1 MSRVFFREKIFVRTR
16 SYHFVSSVF
25 ERNFFGK
32 LLAVSQLARQNC
44 SRDVYKELQIKN
56 LFTSFF
62 YEWFLTFEEESFGL
76 LAKNFRLTC
85 QYYIPCIQNHFPR
98 WIIFVFFNPTNLSK
112 FVSSFGRKIGKFG
125 GNISTGLLMLRS
137 SCRERKS
144 KQKKFLE
151 N

>member
-1 MSRVFFREKIFVRTR
+1 MSWVFFREKLSLRMRT
-16 SYHFVSSVF
+16 YQTFLSVF

-56 LFTSFF
+56 PFTSFF

-98 WIIFVFFNPTNLSK
+98 WNVFLFSLIQQIFRNFL
-112 FVSSFGRKIGKFG
+112 SSFGRKIRKIG
-125 GNISTGLLMLRS
+125 GNILTGLLMLRS
-137 SCRERKS
+137 SCRERNS
-144 KQKKFLE
+144 

>member
-1 MSRVFFREKIFVRTR
+1 MSRVIFREKISLRMR
-16 SYHFVSSVF
+16 SYQTFSSVF

-44 SRDVYKELQIKN
+44 SRDVCKELQIKN

-85 QYYIPCIQNHFPR
+85 QYYIPCIQNHYPR
-98 WIIFVFFNPTNLSK
+98 WKVFFVFFNRTNLSK
-112 FVSSFGRKIGKFG
+112 VLFELWSEDSKFWWEYFNG
-125 GNISTGLLMLRS
+125 ITNAA
-137 SCRERKS
+137 
-144 KQKKFLE
+144 F
-151 N
+151 